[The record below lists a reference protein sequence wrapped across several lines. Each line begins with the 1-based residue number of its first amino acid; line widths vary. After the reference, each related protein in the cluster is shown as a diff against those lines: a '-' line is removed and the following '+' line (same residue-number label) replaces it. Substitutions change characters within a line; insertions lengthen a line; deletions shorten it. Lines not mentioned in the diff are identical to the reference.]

1 MARWMTIPSVPV
13 TAAEFPLVLLRRM
26 ADYQPQLVEGARSRL
41 GYDVTEM
48 RAVNATW
55 QRMLRSRHSRGPL
68 GQLHSVLGK
77 PAEVIERTVGDAA
90 CRCEQWELPE
100 TSGFWPDLRFEA
112 FIGPGDMLLKEHLV
126 RAPGAARPT
135 LRQLPDLAAWS
146 CVLGDV
152 AVAFGRLRQ
161 LEGSAPTRD
170 LALVDVDDGS
180 GVKATVA
187 TEYVYGLLQSAWRY
201 EARLP

>member
-1 MARWMTIPSVPV
+1 MTIPSVPISA
-13 TAAEFPLVLLRRM
+13 TEFQLVLLRRM
-26 ADYQPQLVEGARSRL
+26 ADYQPRLVEEARARL
-41 GYDVTEM
+41 GFDVTEM

-55 QRMLRSRHSRGPL
+55 QRMLRSRNSRGPL

-77 PAEVIERTVGDAA
+77 PVEVIQRKVGDAQ
-90 CRCEQWELPE
+90 CRCEQWELPL
-100 TSGFWPDLRFEA
+100 WPELRFEA

-126 RAPGAARPT
+126 RADGAPRPVLRT
-135 LRQLPDLAAWS
+135 LGDLEPWS

-170 LALVDVDDGS
+170 LALVEVKADDGS
-180 GVKATVA
+180 GAKVTVA
-187 TEYVYGLLQSAWRY
+187 TEYVYGLLQSARRY
-201 EARLP
+201 GEP

>member
-1 MARWMTIPSVPV
+1 MTIPSVPV

-26 ADYQPQLVEGARSRL
+26 ADYQPQLVEDARTRL
-41 GYDVTEM
+41 GYDVSEM

-68 GQLHSVLGK
+68 GQLHSVLGR
-77 PAEVIERTVGDAA
+77 PVEVVERTVGDAP
-90 CRCEQWELPE
+90 CRCEQWELPQE
-100 TSGFWPDLRFEA
+100 VWPGLRFEA

-126 RAPGAARPT
+126 RAPGAARPV
-135 LRQLPDLAAWS
+135 LRGLGDLTPWS

-170 LALVDVDDGS
+170 LALIDDIDDGS
-180 GVKATVA
+180 GQKITVA
-187 TEYVYGLLQSAWRY
+187 AEFVYGLLQSAYRY
-201 EARLP
+201 

>member
-1 MARWMTIPSVPV
+1 MTIPSVPI

-26 ADYQPQLVEGARSRL
+26 ADYQPQLVEDARTRL

-55 QRMLRSRHSRGPL
+55 QRMLRSRSSRGTL
-68 GQLHSVLGK
+68 TQLRRVLGS
-77 PAEVIERTVGDAA
+77 PVEVIERTVGDAP
-90 CRCEQWELPE
+90 CRCEQWEISQEL
-100 TSGFWPDLRFEA
+100 WPGLRFEA

-126 RAPGAARPT
+126 RAPRAPRPV
-135 LRQLPDLAAWS
+135 LKSLGDLTPWS

-170 LALVDVDDGS
+170 LALVDVDDGT
-180 GVKATVA
+180 GVKTTVA
-187 TEYVYGLLQSAWRY
+187 TEYVYGLLQSAWTY
-201 EARLP
+201 EP

>member
-1 MARWMTIPSVPV
+1 MAGAMTIPSVPIG
-13 TAAEFPLVLLRRM
+13 AGEFPLVLLRRM
-26 ADYQPQLVEGARSRL
+26 ADYQPRLVEEARGRL

-55 QRMLRSRHSRGPL
+55 QRMLRSRHSRGAL
-68 GQLHSVLGK
+68 GQLHSVLGR
-77 PAEVIERTVGDAA
+77 PAEVIERKVGDAA
-90 CRCEQWELPE
+90 CRCEQWEMPRE
-100 TSGFWPDLRFEA
+100 VWPGLRFEA

-126 RAPGAARPT
+126 RAPGVPRPT
-135 LRQLPDLAAWS
+135 LRSLSDLTPWS

-170 LALVDVDDGS
+170 LALVEVDDGS
-180 GVKATVA
+180 GVKVTVA
-187 TEYVYGLLQSAWRY
+187 TEFVYGLLQSARIY
-201 EARLP
+201 SEY